1 MEELYL
7 LLITNKASNIIQDIE
22 TLRLLAKGT
31 LTSCLYCNP
40 TMDNLINIYACIYV
54 CTVVPDIAGATN
66 SLNEDKIT
74 QKCFDLIFAFD
85 EVRHTTRILLM
96 ILCTLCLSVM

>member
-22 TLRLLAKGT
+22 TLRLLAKG
-31 LTSCLYCNP
+31 NP
-40 TMDNLINIYACIYV
+40 CVVCMSLCTMIIIMKCYEISS
-54 CTVVPDIAGATN
+54 VVPDIAGATN
-66 SLNEDKIT
+66 SLNEEKIT

-85 EVRHTTRILLM
+85 EVRPIDYH
-96 ILCTLCLSVM
+96 